1 MDSMAIPLS
10 SVLAFRALEGVAV
23 APESRRAARADGSPE
38 RMTSQAD
45 EQTLMSAYASG
56 DDRSFGPLFATF
68 APRLLAFFR
77 RSFSDA
83 STAEDLVQ
91 QTFVKVHAARASY
104 QRGAPVR
111 PWLFTIAARIRI
123 DELRTRYRLPRS
135 APDTELEQL
144 EDERAPS
151 ASAQIDQDSRDR
163 AVREAVDALPPS
175 QRVVVQLHRFEGMT
189 FPEIGA
195 TLNLNEVTVRVRAFR
210 AYATLRERLRPLV
223 SEES

>member
-1 MDSMAIPLS
+1 MGLLAMSLDP
-10 SVLAFRALEGVAV
+10 VLAFRAVRTEGRPATH
-23 APESRRAARADGSPE
+23 EKPE

-45 EQTLMSAYASG
+45 EQTLMSAYAGG
-56 DDRSFGPLFATF
+56 DDRAFGRLFSAF

-77 RSFSDA
+77 RSFRDA

-104 QRGAPVR
+104 QLGAPVR

-123 DELRTRYRLPRS
+123 DELRKRYRLPAS
-135 APDTELEQL
+135 SEAELEQL

-151 ASAQIDQDSRDR
+151 ATAQIDQDARDR

-210 AYATLRERLRPLV
+210 AYQALRERLKPLV

>member
-1 MDSMAIPLS
+1 MGSLAMSLNP
-10 SVLAFRALEGVAV
+10 VLAFG
-23 APESRRAARADGSPE
+23 AREPVFLRPGGYENAEP
-38 RMTSQAD
+38 MPLQAD
-45 EQTLMSAYASG
+45 EQSLMGAYASG
-56 DDRSFGPLFATF
+56 DDEAFGPLFATF

-77 RSFSDA
+77 RSFRDP

-91 QTFVKVHAARASY
+91 QTFVKMHAARASY

-111 PWLFTIAARIRI
+111 PWLFTIAARLRI
-123 DELRTRYRLPRS
+123 DELRKRYRTPAAS
-135 APDTELEQL
+135 EAELERL
-144 EDERAPS
+144 EDDRAPS
-151 ASAQIDQDSRDR
+151 ASAQIDQDARDR

-210 AYATLRERLRPLV
+210 AYATLREKLRPLV
-223 SEES
+223 SEEP